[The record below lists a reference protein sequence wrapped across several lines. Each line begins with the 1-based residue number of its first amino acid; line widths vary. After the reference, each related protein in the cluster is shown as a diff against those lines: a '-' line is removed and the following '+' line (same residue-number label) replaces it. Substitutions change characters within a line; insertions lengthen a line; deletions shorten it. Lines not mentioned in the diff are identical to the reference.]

1 MYRIAV
7 LVGSLRRD
15 SLNLKFAKALEELGR
30 SRLAFDFVEIG
41 DLPIYNDD
49 LWQTP
54 PAAALRLKRAHRSRP
69 MRCSSSRRSSTGRS
83 RRRSKNAIEWG
94 SRPYGQNSFA
104 GKPASIV
111 GTSPG
116 AIGTAV
122 AQAQLRSIAVHLD
135 MIVLGQPEVYFVSKP
150 GLINANHE
158 VTDDTTREFLEG
170 YLARFEAFIGQV
182 GKREP
187 QRRQRAA

>member
-1 MYRIAV
+1 MYRVAV
-7 LVGSLRRD
+7 LVGSLRHE
-15 SLNLKFAKALEELGR
+15 SLNLKFAKALAELSH
-30 SRLAFDFVEIG
+30 SRLAFDFAEIG

-49 LWQTP
+49 LWQNP
-54 PAAALRLKRAHRSRP
+54 PAAVLRLKRTLESADAVLFVTPEFNRSIP
-69 MRCSSSRRSSTGRS
+69 AAL
-83 RRRSKNAIEWG
+83 KNAIEWG

-116 AIGTAV
+116 VIGTAA

-150 GLINANHE
+150 GLIDANHQ

-182 GKREP
+182 GRREP